1 MRAVLTFHAVD
12 DSGSVLSFP
21 PEGLRRLV
29 RGLRASGHAVVP
41 LEELLERPGEPDRVA
56 LSFDDGMR
64 SVFERAL
71 PVLREEGVTASLFL
85 TTGVV
90 GKDNGWP
97 GQPAG
102 IPRMPMLSWDEVEA
116 LHDAGWAIEAHSV
129 SHPDLRALGDA
140 ELDAELAQGAE
151 EIARRLG
158 RRPRA
163 FAYPYGHLDA
173 RVVERVG
180 RHHRFAV
187 TTRMAT
193 LDAGPPDPLRV
204 PRLDTFYLRPRWLQ
218 ARAAGTPARA
228 WLAARAR
235 LRAWR
240 AA

>member
-21 PEGLRRLV
+21 PEGLRRLL

-41 LEELLERPGEPDRVA
+41 LVELLERPEAPDRVA
-56 LSFDDGMR
+56 ITFDDGMR

-71 PVLREEGVTASLFL
+71 PVLREEGATASLFL
-85 TTGVV
+85 TTGAV
-90 GKDNGWP
+90 GEDNGWP
-97 GQPAG
+97 GQPSG

-116 LHDAGWAIEAHSV
+116 LHEAGWAVEAHSV
-129 SHPDLRALGDA
+129 SHPDLRALGDT
-140 ELDAELAQGAE
+140 ELDAELEQGAE

-173 RVVERVG
+173 RVAERVG
-180 RHHRFAV
+180 RLHRWGL
-187 TTRMAT
+187 TTRMAS
-193 LDAGPPDPLRV
+193 LDGAPPDPLRV

-218 ARAAGTPARA
+218 GRAASTPARA